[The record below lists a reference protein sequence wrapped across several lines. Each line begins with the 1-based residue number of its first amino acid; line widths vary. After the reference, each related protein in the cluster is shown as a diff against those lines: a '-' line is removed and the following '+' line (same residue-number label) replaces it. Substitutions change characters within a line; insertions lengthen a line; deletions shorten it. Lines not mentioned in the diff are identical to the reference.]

1 MFTVTSTASQ
11 EILAAAAR
19 SDAAGMALRVAA
31 RREPDGTITYGM
43 GFDEPREGDM
53 PLQIR
58 GVDLVIAP
66 PSQPMLQ
73 GVVLDFVE
81 IEPGHFNFIFNP
93 EPVDAAEGAADKP
106 AKACG
111 NGGCNGCAT

>member
-1 MFTVTSTASQ
+1 MFTLTSTASQ

-19 SDAAGMALRVAA
+19 SDAAGLALRVAA
-31 RREPDGTITYGM
+31 RQVADGSVEYGM

-53 PLQIR
+53 PLQLR
-58 GVDLVIAP
+58 GLDVLIAP

-73 GVVLDFVE
+73 DVVLDFVE
-81 IEPGHFNFIFNP
+81 IEPGNFNFIFMP
-93 EPVDAAEGAADKP
+93 ADAASEPP

-111 NGGCNGCAT
+111 SGGCSGCST

>member
-1 MFTVTSTASQ
+1 MLNVTRLAAQ

-31 RREPDGTITYGM
+31 RQVADGSVEYGM

-53 PLQIR
+53 PLQLR
-58 GVDLVIAP
+58 GVDVLIAP

-73 GVVLDFVE
+73 DVVLDFVE
-81 IEPGHFNFIFNP
+81 IEPGSFNFIFM
-93 EPVDAAEGAADKP
+93 PVDAASEP
-106 AKACG
+106 QAKACG
-111 NGGCNGCAT
+111 SGGCSGCS